1 MKKSSI
7 WAIVFLVGLYI
18 TCQLVADV
26 GATKMVQVGRIVM
39 PGGTFLFAVTF
50 TLRDLIHKRLGADWA
65 RVSIIAAACFNV
77 LLSLYL
83 AAIGALPAPVF
94 YPLGKEW
101 GTIFAIVPAITLAS
115 IVAEV
120 VSELID
126 TAVFQFWWVKMGNW
140 PQWTRVLVSNAVSL
154 PVDSLVFGV
163 LAFSVLPLVTGG
175 ATTPIQGVL
184 LLVQGQVLWKLA
196 VTVLSLPAIYLVKEK
211 PVL

>member
-115 IVAEV
+115 IVAE
-120 VSELID
+120 
-126 TAVFQFWWVKMGNW
+126 MGNW